1 MLLCVGMGDNK
12 HRTRLRLFNFLLV
25 GERDN
30 QRQHNFPWPVHL
42 VRVASI
48 KPRLGET
55 LRHPCLANADQLG
68 QPCGATGGADGL

>member
-1 MLLCVGMGDNK
+1 MPIMKSWLLTDQPSDK
-12 HRTRLRLFNFLLV
+12 V